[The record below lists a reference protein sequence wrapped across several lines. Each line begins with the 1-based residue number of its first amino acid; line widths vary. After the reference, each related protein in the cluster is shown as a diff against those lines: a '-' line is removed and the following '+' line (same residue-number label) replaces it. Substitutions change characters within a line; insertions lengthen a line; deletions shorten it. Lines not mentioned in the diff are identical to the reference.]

1 MPGRVRM
8 LGDADVLGLNCLIA
22 GDGFN
27 NVFHVR
33 VGKRCTVA
41 ELRAI
46 VCRDAAVRARFPDI
60 GIEGIVLWKVYDV
73 PQILLP
79 PQASRTNRSRFGE
92 ASEPLLLADIFRD
105 SPVHDC
111 LHVLVQ
117 RLRQF
122 DGKSFESRGFLAP
135 WIIRLTLR
143 PAHSSP
149 QETTDA
155 LRRPSPSGT
164 PFPSPGWGD
173 GVYSAPI
180 GRPSA
185 LALNSEP
192 WSGPPA
198 LRSAPVGYLQQRS
211 TNTSPNSLAYSKAV
225 GGQTSHMASVW
236 GIDGADPSSTQV
248 QHAGSFT
255 RSSTFPSWGLSLS
268 APRSAASSPGRTA
281 SSTHQEHL
289 EKAIFELVDEDA
301 HDTSD
306 SQMQMHSPTPVNRIK
321 PYNRGSQAF
330 NSPPITTNLHASLTS
345 SPQSLPVLT
354 YNNTPPI
361 SPLRSTPS
369 CGSASPVS
377 DTVTSSPFLS
387 IWSLPSDITSHTSL
401 IAYLR
406 RLKSIARFHLI
417 NMFRTRPA
425 GQQVF
430 WLEFASANEAVQV
443 RDFLVVKKTSTG
455 ELVECPLVSE
465 EEYLAASEMAGEADK
480 WPNPH
485 GLTNIPARPT
495 ASVIPRPPHVMNNA
509 QGLPVMSQM
518 QFQKQP
524 PQRPTQDVSAL
535 ATRTRSL
542 DQQAAHSIPTFH
554 SPERTS
560 GTYSTIPVR
569 SIPSPSPS
577 ALPHR
582 LETLP
587 EDAEASES
595 ETDETDELC
604 EAQASPTN
612 LQSKTPLIGA
622 KSLSSLEDNHT
633 TPTRPQQLPRIGR
646 VQRSVSVPTILSAR
660 LA

>member
-8 LGDADVLGLNCLIA
+8 LGDADVLGLNCLIT
-22 GDGFN
+22 GDGLN
-27 NVFHVR
+27 NLFHVR

-46 VCRDAAVRARFPDI
+46 VCRDAAVRTRFPDI

-79 PQASRTNRSRFGE
+79 PQGSRTNRSRFGE
-92 ASEPLLLADIFRD
+92 TSEPLLLADIFRD

-122 DGKSFESRGFLAP
+122 D
-135 WIIRLTLR
+135 
-143 PAHSSP
+143 AHSSP
-149 QETTDA
+149 QETSDA

-164 PFPSPGWGD
+164 PYPCPGWGD

-180 GRPSA
+180 SRLSA
-185 LALNSEP
+185 LALSSEP

-211 TNTSPNSLAYSKAV
+211 ANTSPNSLAYSKAV

-236 GIDGADPSSTQV
+236 GIDGAMDPSSTQV

-281 SSTHQEHL
+281 SSIHQEHL

-301 HDTSD
+301 HDIHASD
-306 SQMQMHSPTPVNRIK
+306 SQIQMHSPTPVDRIK
-321 PYNRGSQAF
+321 PFNRGNQAF
-330 NSPPITTNLHASLTS
+330 SSSPITNLHASLTS

-369 CGSASPVS
+369 YSSASPVS

-387 IWSLPSDITSHTSL
+387 IWSLPSDITNHTSL

-406 RLKSIARFHLI
+406 RLKSIARFHLT

-509 QGLPVMSQM
+509 QGLPVMPQM

-542 DQQAAHSIPTFH
+542 DQPAHSIPTFH

-560 GTYSTIPVR
+560 VTYSAIPAR
-569 SIPSPSPS
+569 SIPSPSP
-577 ALPHR
+577 LPHR

-595 ETDETDELC
+595 ETDEADELS
-604 EAQASPTN
+604 EAQASPTD
-612 LQSKTPLIGA
+612 LQSKTPPIGT

-633 TPTRPQQLPRIGR
+633 TPTRLQQLPRIGR
-646 VQRSVSVPTILSAR
+646 VQRSVSVPTVLSAR
-660 LA
+660 LT